1 MTRVLRR
8 EGQVLRNERSAK
20 EQAGWG
26 VLSGETGGETIV
38 GRSATVSL
46 KVFLY
51 CQRSLMS
58 GEPQLFSS
66 PEPAVQQEPLKNAGP
81 AKSNDAEPANEAGKR
96 TAPVWL
102 QRLSLFVLVLFC
114 VYLGVL
120 VMVLPWWTRIWDRN
134 EFILARPWLA
144 AILHNGAVRGMISGL
159 GLLDIWIGI
168 SEAVHYRDY
177 RG

>member
-1 MTRVLRR
+1 
-8 EGQVLRNERSAK
+8 
-20 EQAGWG
+20 
-26 VLSGETGGETIV
+26 
-38 GRSATVSL
+38 
-46 KVFLY
+46 
-51 CQRSLMS
+51 MS
-58 GEPQLFSS
+58 GQPQLFQPSE
-66 PEPAVQQEPLKNAGP
+66 PTVEERPVDRGEPA
-81 AKSNDAEPANEAGKR
+81 KR

-134 EFILARPWLA
+134 EFIQARPWLA
-144 AILHNGAVRGMISGL
+144 MVLHNGAVRGIISGL

>member
-1 MTRVLRR
+1 MT
-8 EGQVLRNERSAK
+8 
-20 EQAGWG
+20 
-26 VLSGETGGETIV
+26 
-38 GRSATVSL
+38 
-46 KVFLY
+46 
-51 CQRSLMS
+51 
-58 GEPQLFSS
+58 GEPQLF
-66 PEPAVQQEPLKNAGP
+66 PNNEPTVLPPPPNGP
-81 AKSNDAEPANEAGKR
+81 DAHPRRA
-96 TAPVWL
+96 APVWL

-120 VMVLPWWTRIWDRN
+120 VMVLPWWPRIWDQN
-134 EFILARPWLA
+134 LFILSHPMLA